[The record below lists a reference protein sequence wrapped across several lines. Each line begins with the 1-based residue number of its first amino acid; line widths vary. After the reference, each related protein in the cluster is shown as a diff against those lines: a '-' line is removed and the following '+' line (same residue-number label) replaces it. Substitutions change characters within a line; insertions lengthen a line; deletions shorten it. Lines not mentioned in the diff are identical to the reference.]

1 MYPRPLSQNNQQ
13 QQEDTMPPPSGNEAL
28 RLLMAYVKALEELPL
43 ATPGLRELA
52 VKHVQDLLAAV
63 SGGAGEA
70 NAIGNSGG
78 VRAARLAVI
87 KADVAEHTVDRNL
100 SLKALAARQQLTPRY
115 VQKLFEAEGITFS
128 EFVLGQR
135 LARAYGMLS
144 DSRYAQRT
152 ISSIAFA
159 AGFGDLSYF
168 NRAFRARY
176 GATPTDVREAA
187 DRAP

>member
-1 MYPRPLSQNNQQ
+1 MYPRPLWQNNQQ
-13 QQEDTMPPPSGNEAL
+13 QHEDTMPPAGNEAL
-28 RLLMAYVKALEELPL
+28 RLLMAYVKAMEELPL

-52 VKHVQDLLAAV
+52 VKHVQDLLAVV
-63 SGGAGEA
+63 SGGPGEA
-70 NAIGNSGG
+70 NAIGNAGG

-87 KADVAEHTVDRNL
+87 KADIAEHIVDRNL

-115 VQKLFEAEGITFS
+115 VQKLFEAEDITFS

-144 DSRYAQRT
+144 DSRYAERT
-152 ISSIAFA
+152 VSSIAFA

>member
-1 MYPRPLSQNNQQ
+1 MYPRPLWQNNQQ
-13 QQEDTMPPPSGNEAL
+13 HHEDTMPPAGNEAL
-28 RLLMAYVKALEELPL
+28 RLLMAYVKAMEELPL

-52 VKHVQDLLAAV
+52 VKHVQDLLAV
-63 SGGAGEA
+63 VGGGPGEA
-70 NAIGNSGG
+70 NAIGNTGG

-87 KADVAEHTVDRNL
+87 KADIAAHIIDRNL

-115 VQKLFEAEGITFS
+115 VQKLFEAEDITFS

-135 LARAYGMLS
+135 LARAHGMLS
-144 DSRYAQRT
+144 DSRYAERT

-159 AGFGDLSYF
+159 TGFGDLSYF